1 MKKILLLLF
10 LLILIKPASSQTIH
24 RLLGASAFQDSL
36 WVIDTTAFS
45 VKRRIGP
52 TPSSGGV
59 FTGMNG
65 IAKNPVTGTIYVI
78 NKQTAV
84 AGRMLGKL
92 NLLTGVVAIIGN
104 LGDNFSSLTFT
115 SDQKLFGVT
124 GNGATVPET
133 LFEIDTLTATTRLVK
148 TLGNG
153 ADGEIICYQP
163 SDNMIYHW
171 SGNTTLVYEKFDTV
185 SGPYNFIDI
194 PVIGAASGETFGA
207 VNIGPGEFITSNIGS
222 SFNRFYSNGI
232 VSPAFGSMPDDL
244 RGMAFIS
251 CTRAISGTP
260 SFCIGDSTV
269 LSASTAN
276 SYQWYLN
283 GASIAGATSSSITIS
298 SPGIYNCYLS
308 DACGDDSLAVGIYV
322 TINPLPVVTLTGTT
336 TFCAGSSTLLSG
348 SSGGSSQWYLNG
360 VAIAGATSSTYTATT
375 AGIYNMIKTNLSGCS
390 DSAAVGKTI
399 TVNPLPV
406 VMLTGTTT
414 FCAGSSTLLT
424 GTSGGTSQW
433 YKNGVA
439 ISGATTPTYT
449 ATTAGVYNM
458 IKTNLS
464 GCFDSAAVGKTITLN
479 PLPIVTLT
487 GSSSIC
493 PGSSTLL
500 TGSSGGTSQWYL
512 NGVAIGGATSST
524 YTATS
529 AGVYNM
535 IKTNLSTCFDSA
547 AVGITVTINIVDV
560 TTTIS
565 GGTILANAVASTY
578 QWINNCGTTNSIVA
592 GAISQSYTPGA
603 NGDFAVIVTTGGCT
617 DTSACITITTTG
629 INDPHLNN
637 LMKIVPNP
645 NNGTFVIESSFKGD
659 YSIVN
664 SLGQTVLV
672 MSLNSENN
680 YSANIDKLSNGI
692 YFIIGYNAN
701 QFVKQKIVVT
711 K

>member
-1 MKKILLLLF
+1 
-10 LLILIKPASSQTIH
+10 
-24 RLLGASAFQDSL
+24 
-36 WVIDTTAFS
+36 
-45 VKRRIGP
+45 
-52 TPSSGGV
+52 
-59 FTGMNG
+59 MNG
-65 IAKNPVTGTIYVI
+65 
-78 NKQTAV
+78 
-84 AGRMLGKL
+84 
-92 NLLTGVVAIIGN
+92 
-104 LGDNFSSLTFT
+104 
-115 SDQKLFGVT
+115 
-124 GNGATVPET
+124 
-133 LFEIDTLTATTRLVK
+133 
-148 TLGNG
+148 
-153 ADGEIICYQP
+153 
-163 SDNMIYHW
+163 
-171 SGNTTLVYEKFDTV
+171 
-185 SGPYNFIDI
+185 
-194 PVIGAASGETFGA
+194 
-207 VNIGPGEFITSNIGS
+207 
-222 SFNRFYSNGI
+222 
-232 VSPAFGSMPDDL
+232 
-244 RGMAFIS
+244 
-251 CTRAISGTP
+251 RAGTP